1 MKNAGRAAVAA
12 ILGIVFIAAIA
23 APPPRVHPRPY
34 GRGQAY
40 YHKTAIA
47 PYRFHNTLIKMSFDF
62 AKGIA
67 YGDVTN
73 VISPKANGLSV
84 VPFNSV
90 GLQFSSVTVNGAP
103 AHYNVANDHLYV
115 NLAQPAKATDTLAI
129 EMKYSVKPVRGI
141 YFIRPDKY
149 YPNYQ
154 PEIWSQGES
163 EDNRLWLPTWDEPNQ
178 KTPVEQIITVQK
190 GWRVT
195 ANGHL
200 KSYTANGSTSTWDWV
215 EPAPLSTYLIAFS
228 AGPYVRFHTV
238 NGTTPVDF
246 FTSQADAQWGSIC
259 FGRTNQMVAFF
270 QKIIGVPYPWEKYDQ
285 TAVERF
291 TAGGMEN
298 ASATTQTELAIH
310 PPQYDLERSCD
321 GLVSHELAHQWWG
334 DDVTMA
340 DWPNVWINEG
350 YATYFQELWSQHHFG
365 EAQFQYERYHA
376 QQAYFGETRRYWRP
390 IVEYRYANAMDSFD
404 SSGYP
409 RPGQVLHMLR
419 WMYGDAKFF
428 HALHDYL
435 LAYQHKNANTHQFFV
450 AIGKSLGTNL
460 DWFENEWFYR
470 PAYPDFWVKESY
482 DATAQTLTLDVTQKN
497 HDGKPFTMP
506 IDVGVWIAGS
516 TSNALPGGA
525 ANVAHF
531 TANANHQV
539 VTIPNVASQPVMV
552 LFDYNNNVLR
562 GLHVDKSIAD
572 LGYQALHAPYV
583 GDRLWAVANLG
594 RAKGKDK
601 AAAAGFIRQVVTG
614 DPFYGVRVDA
624 LDTESS
630 LDDAETVRLALH
642 DKDPRV
648 VIAAGGVVENLDH
661 PSVPALQNDLKA
673 LTTSSNPLIAGAALR
688 GLGATKM
695 AGAYEILV
703 AGLNR
708 HAFRE
713 PVAIGALTGLA
724 NLGDFRAIPLIKA
737 RAAYGVNEA
746 ERLEAISSLGTIGKK
761 NPTLV
766 EGTLIAL
773 ARSDPYFRARSSA
786 IRALGRLNQKS
797 AIPALQFVQTHDTEP
812 GVRNAAWDVIADL
825 KDRGQ

>member
-1 MKNAGRAAVAA
+1 MKNAGRAAIAA
-12 ILGIVFIAAIA
+12 LLGIVFIAAIA
-23 APPPRVHPRPY
+23 APPPKVHPRPY

-47 PYRFHNTLIKMSFDF
+47 PYRFHNTVIKLSFDF

-73 VISPKANGLSV
+73 VVSPKADGLSI

-90 GLQFSSVTVNGAP
+90 GLQYSGVTVNGAP
-103 AHYNVANDHLYV
+103 ARYNVANDHLYV
-115 NLAQPAKATDTLAI
+115 NLARPAKASDTLAI
-129 EMKYSVKPVRGI
+129 EMKYSVQPARGI

-149 YPNYQ
+149 YPHYQ
-154 PEIWSQGES
+154 PEIWSQGEA

-178 KTPVEQIITVQK
+178 KTPVELIITVQK

-195 ANGHL
+195 ANGRL
-200 KSYTANGSTSTWDWV
+200 KSYTANGSANTWDWI
-215 EPAPLSTYLIAFS
+215 EPAPISTYLIAFS

-238 NGTTPVDF
+238 TGKTPVDF

-270 QKIIGVPYPWEKYDQ
+270 QQIIGVPYPWEKYDQ

-310 PPQYDLERSCD
+310 PAQYDLERSCD

-334 DDVTMA
+334 DDVTTV
-340 DWPNVWINEG
+340 DWPNIWINEG

-376 QQAYFGETRRYWRP
+376 QQSYFNETKRYWRP
-390 IVEYRYANAMDSFD
+390 IVEYTYGQAMDSFD

-419 WMYGDAKFF
+419 WVYGDARFF
-428 HALHDYL
+428 HALRDYL
-435 LAYQHKNANTHQFFV
+435 LAYQHKNADTHQFFV
-450 AIGKSLGTNL
+450 AIEKSLGTNL

-470 PAYPDFWVKESY
+470 PAYPHFYVKESY
-482 DATAQTLTLDVTQKN
+482 DPKAQALTLDITQKN
-497 HDGKPFTMP
+497 HDGKPFRMP
-506 IDVGVWIAGS
+506 IDIGVWIAGS

-525 ANVAHF
+525 ANVARL

-562 GLHVDKSIAD
+562 GLDDDKSIAD

-583 GDRLWAVANLG
+583 GDRLWAIGKLG
-594 RAKGKDK
+594 KAKGKDK
-601 AAAAGFIRQVVTG
+601 EAAAAFVRQAVTG

-624 LDTESS
+624 LDAEAS

-648 VIAAGGVVENLDH
+648 VIAAGAAVENLDH
-661 PSVPALQNDLKA
+661 PSVAALENDLKT
-673 LTTSSNPLIAGAALR
+673 LTASSNPLIAGAALR

-695 AGAYEILV
+695 AGVYDILV

-713 PVAIGALTGLA
+713 PIASGALTGLA
-724 NLGDFRAIPLIKA
+724 NLGDFRAIPLMKV
-737 RAAYGVNEA
+737 RAAYGVSES
-746 ERLEAISSLGTIGKK
+746 ERLDAIAALGTIGKK
-761 NPTLV
+761 NPTFV
-766 EGTLIAL
+766 ENSLIAL
-773 ARSDPYFRARSSA
+773 AERDPYFRARSSA
-786 IRALGRLNQKS
+786 VRALGRLNQKS
-797 AIPALQFVQTHDTEP
+797 AIPALQRVLAHDTEP

-825 KDRGQ
+825 KNRGH

>member
-1 MKNAGRAAVAA
+1 MKNAGRAAIAA
-12 ILGIVFIAAIA
+12 LLGFVFIAAIA
-23 APPPRVHPRPY
+23 APPPKVHPRPY
-34 GRGQAY
+34 GRGKAY

-47 PYRFHNTLIKMSFDF
+47 PYRFHNTLIKLNFNF

-73 VISPKANGLSV
+73 VISPKASGLKT

-90 GLQFSSVTVNGAP
+90 GLRFSSVSVNGVP
-103 AHYNVANDHLYV
+103 ARFTTTADHLYV
-115 NLAQPAKATDTLAI
+115 TLAKAAKASDTLAI
-129 EMKYSVKPVRGI
+129 ETKYSVAPVRGI

-178 KTPVEQIITVQK
+178 KTPVEQIITVPK
-190 GWRVT
+190 GWRVQ

-200 KSYTANGSTSTWDWV
+200 KSTSSNASESTWDWV
-215 EPAPLSTYLIAFS
+215 EPAPISTYLIAFS
-228 AGPYVRFHTV
+228 AGPYTAFHTV
-238 NGTTPVDF
+238 TGKTPVDF
-246 FTSQADAQWGSIC
+246 FTSQADAKWGPQC

-270 QKIIGVPYPWEKYDQ
+270 QQIIGVPYPWEKYDQ

-310 PPQYDLERSCD
+310 EPQYELEKSCD
-321 GLVSHELAHQWWG
+321 GLVAHELAHQWWG

-350 YATYFQELWSQHHFG
+350 YATYFQELWFQHHFG
-365 EAQFQYERYHA
+365 EAEFQYQRYHA
-376 QQAYFGETRRYWRP
+376 QQAYFNETKRYWRP
-390 IVEYRYANAMDSFD
+390 IVEYTYANAMDSFD

-419 WMYGDAKFF
+419 WMYGDQRFF
-428 HALHDYL
+428 HALRDYL
-435 LAYQHKNANTHQFFV
+435 LAYQHKNADTHQFFT
-450 AIGKSLGTNL
+450 AIEKSLGENL

-470 PAYPDFWVKESY
+470 PAYPHFYVKENY
-482 DATAQTLTLDVTQKN
+482 DAAAQTLTLDVTQKN
-497 HDGKPFTMP
+497 HDGKPFRMP
-506 IDVGVWIAGS
+506 IDIGVWIAGS
-516 TSNALPGGA
+516 NSNALPGGA
-525 ANVAHF
+525 ANIAHM

-539 VTIPNVASQPVMV
+539 VVIPNVVSQPVMV

-562 GLHVDKSIAD
+562 GLDDDKSVAD
-572 LGYQALHAPYV
+572 LGYQAIHAPYV
-583 GDRLWAVANLG
+583 ADRLWAASKL
-594 RAKGKDK
+594 AKAATKDK
-601 AAAAGFIRQVVTG
+601 PAAAGFVRQVVTA

-624 LDTESS
+624 LDAAGS

-648 VIAAGGVVENLDH
+648 VIAAGNEVENLDH
-661 PSVPALQNDLKA
+661 PSNAALETDLKA
-673 LTTSSNPLIAGAALR
+673 LSASSNALVAGAALR
-688 GLGATKM
+688 GLGATK
-695 AGAYEILV
+695 APGAYAILT

-713 PVAIGALTGLA
+713 PIASGALLGLA
-724 NLGDFRAIPLIKA
+724 NLGDMRAVPLMKT
-737 RAAYGVNEA
+737 RAAYGQNES
-746 ERLEAISSLGTIGKK
+746 ERLDAISALATIAKK
-761 NPTLV
+761 QPALV
-766 EGTLIAL
+766 ENYLIAI
-773 ARSDPYFRARSSA
+773 AQHDPYFRARSSA
-786 IRALGRLNQKS
+786 VRALGRLNQKS
-797 AIPALQFVQTHDTEP
+797 AIPALQIVENNDTEP
-812 GVRNAAWDVIADL
+812 GVRNAAWDAIADL
-825 KDRGQ
+825 KDRGK